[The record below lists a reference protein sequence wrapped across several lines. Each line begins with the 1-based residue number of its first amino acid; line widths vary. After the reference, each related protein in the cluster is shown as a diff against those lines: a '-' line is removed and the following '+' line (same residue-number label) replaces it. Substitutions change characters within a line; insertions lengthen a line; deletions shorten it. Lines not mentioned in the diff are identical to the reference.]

1 MLGPSESRILKTI
14 GTSGTISHEPPH
26 ALTEAGW
33 FVVST
38 DIVKEN
44 KMYGWRAKIGHVA
57 PSRGDT
63 LVYEFYRMLPE
74 GFMILNSTGTIRQL
88 VDVDFDRQL
97 ERIEEAAQDL
107 VENKCDAIIIGG
119 SPLFTKLGYG
129 SDIEMAKKLT
139 AKFGVPVS
147 PGITGEVEA
156 LRSLGI
162 KTVVVAT
169 PHEDSL
175 NQRMKAFLEASGFKI
190 LKIQG
195 YGVRKNADLTDMD
208 IHAAYKIAKK
218 LYDEAPQAD
227 GVFVPCPRWPTITD
241 VDLLEREIGKP
252 VVTSCQAYIWYA
264 LRMARVKQTVK
275 GFGQLMAS
283 LAN

>member
-1 MLGPSESRILKTI
+1 
-14 GTSGTISHEPPH
+14 
-26 ALTEAGW
+26 
-33 FVVST
+33 
-38 DIVKEN
+38 
-44 KMYGWRAKIGHVA
+44 MYGWRAKIGHVA

-88 VDVDFDRQL
+88 VD
-97 ERIEEAAQDL
+97 
-107 VENKCDAIIIGG
+107 NKCDSIIIGG

-129 SDIEMAKKLT
+129 SDIEMGKKLT
-139 AKFGVPVS
+139 GKFGVPTS

-156 LRSLGI
+156 LKSLGL
-162 KTVVVAT
+162 KKLVVAT
-169 PHEDSL
+169 PHEDTL
-175 NQRMKAFLEASGFKI
+175 NERMKAFLEKSSFNV

-208 IHAAYKIAKK
+208 VHAAYKIAKR
-218 LYDEAPQAD
+218 LYEQAPEAD

-241 VDLLEREIGKP
+241 VDLLEKEIGKP
-252 VVTSCQAYIWYA
+252 VVTSCQAYIWHA
-264 LRMARVKQTVK
+264 LKMAKVKQNVT
-275 GFGQLMAS
+275 GFGRLMAS